1 MQINFFFLY
10 QPKGMLTILLR
21 EYVLL
26 PKGFKSQERL
36 GNSTVKTLL
45 SFFIILNPEKFQ
57 LMMEEASHWYSY
69 CQVKRSKLE

>member
-57 LMMEEASHWYSY
+57 LMMEEASH
-69 CQVKRSKLE
+69 

>member
-10 QPKGMLTILLR
+10 QPKVVLTVLPR

-36 GNSTVKTLL
+36 GNSVVTLPR
-45 SFFIILNPEKFQ
+45 FFIILNPEKFQ
-57 LMMEEASHWYSY
+57 LMMEEASH
-69 CQVKRSKLE
+69 